1 MAKYETIIGLEIHLQ
16 LKTDSKMFCG
26 CSNDAENKKP
36 NTLVCPICLGH
47 PGTLPNVNKEAIKM
61 GLMMSLALN
70 CKINKTSK
78 FDRKNY
84 FYPDLP
90 KGYQISQFDE
100 PLAHDGHLIIEVDK
114 QTWSI
119 GIERL
124 HLEEDAAKNIHTSA
138 SLGVGKQ
145 AKTLVDFNRA
155 GTPLAEIVTKPDFKS
170 PKETREFLQQL
181 RLIARYLGVS
191 DADMEKGHL
200 RCDANISLRPV
211 GDHDLYPKTE
221 IKNLNSFRSVERAL
235 SYEEKRQA
243 KLWDE
248 KNPPQVTATRGWDED
263 KGETLEQRSKE
274 GSADYR
280 YFPEPDLPPLVVSDK
295 LMQEVNSLMPELP
308 YAKKERFVKEYA
320 LKTEDAWVLVYQ
332 KEWAAYFEEVMSD
345 LRVWLFKAEGLHED
359 SDEAANLWEVQK
371 AKLAKLTFNWITS
384 ELFGLIDTGFDIK
397 DLKISAENMS
407 ELVALIYKNTINSS
421 AGQKILK
428 EMFHGADDD
437 PSRIAERL
445 DLAQIDDDSTLED
458 IATKIV
464 MSNPEQV
471 KDYKE
476 GKEALMKFFIG
487 QFMKESK
494 GKANPQK
501 AEKLLKDKLK

>member
-1 MAKYETIIGLEIHLQ
+1 MNKYETIIGLEIHLQ
-16 LKTDSKMFCG
+16 LKTKSKMFCA
-26 CSNDAENKKP
+26 CSNDADGQDP

-47 PGTLPNVNKEAIKM
+47 PGTLPAVNKEAIKM
-61 GLMMSLALN
+61 GLLMALALN
-70 CKINKTSK
+70 CKINKHSK

-100 PLAHDGHLIIEVDK
+100 PLSHDGHLIIELDN

-124 HLEEDAAKNIHTSA
+124 HLEEDAAKNIH
-138 SLGVGKQ
+138 KDN
-145 AKTLVDFNRA
+145 KTLVDYNRA

-200 RCDANISLRPV
+200 RCDANISLRPI

-221 IKNLNSFRSVERAL
+221 IKNLNSFRAVEKAL
-235 SYEEKRQA
+235 LFEEKRQA
-243 KLWDE
+243 ELWS
-248 KNPPQVTATRGWDED
+248 KGQAPQTTETRGWDEN
-263 KGETLEQRSKE
+263 KSETILQRDKE

-280 YFPEPDLPPLVVSDK
+280 YFPEPDLPPLIISED
-295 LMQEVNSLMPELP
+295 LMQQVNAVMPELP
-308 YAKKERFVKEYA
+308 FAKKDRFVKEYK
-320 LKTEDAWVLVYQ
+320 LKGEDAWVLVNQ
-332 KEWAAYFEEVMSD
+332 KIWANYFEGVMSD
-345 LRVWLFKAEGLHED
+345 LRAWLFRSEKLHED
-359 SDEAANLWEVQK
+359 SNEAAKLWDEK
-371 AKLAKLTFNWITS
+371 KEKLSKLTFNWISS
-384 ELFGLIDTGFDIK
+384 ELFGLIGNNFNIK
-397 DLKISAENMS
+397 DLKISAENMA
-407 ELVALIYKNTINSS
+407 ELVKLIYQKSINSS
-421 AGQKILK
+421 AGQVILR
-428 EMFHGADDD
+428 EMFSGADDD
-437 PSRIAERL
+437 PSHIAERL
-445 DLAQIDDDSTLED
+445 DLAQVDDDSTLEG

-471 KDYKE
+471 SDYRA
-476 GKEALMKFFIG
+476 GKEALMKFFVG

-501 AEKLLKDKLK
+501 AEEILKKKLK

>member
-1 MAKYETIIGLEIHLQ
+1 MNKYETIIGLEIHLQ
-16 LKTDSKMFCG
+16 LKTKSKMFCA
-26 CSNDAENKKP
+26 CSNDADGQDP

-47 PGTLPNVNKEAIKM
+47 PGTLPAVNKEAIKM
-61 GLMMSLALN
+61 GLLMALALN
-70 CKINKTSK
+70 CKINKHSK

-100 PLAHDGHLIIEVDK
+100 PLSHDGHLIIELDN

-124 HLEEDAAKNIHTSA
+124 HLEEDAAKNIH
-138 SLGVGKQ
+138 KDN
-145 AKTLVDFNRA
+145 KTLVDYNRA

-200 RCDANISLRPV
+200 RCDANISLRPI

-221 IKNLNSFRSVERAL
+221 IKNLNSFRAVEKAL
-235 SYEEKRQA
+235 LFEEKRQA
-243 KLWDE
+243 ELWS
-248 KNPPQVTATRGWDED
+248 KGQAPQTTETRGWDEN
-263 KGETLEQRSKE
+263 KSETILQRDKE

-280 YFPEPDLPPLVVSDK
+280 YFPEPDLPPLIISED
-295 LMQEVNSLMPELP
+295 LMQQVNAVMPELP
-308 YAKKERFVKEYA
+308 FAKKDRFVKEYK
-320 LKTEDAWVLVYQ
+320 LKGEDAWVLVNQ
-332 KEWAAYFEEVMSD
+332 KIWANYFEGVMSD
-345 LRVWLFKAEGLHED
+345 LRAWLFRSEKLHED
-359 SDEAANLWEVQK
+359 SNEAAKLWDEK
-371 AKLAKLTFNWITS
+371 KEKLSKLTFNWISS
-384 ELFGLIDTGFDIK
+384 ELFGLIGNNFNIK
-397 DLKISAENMS
+397 DLKISAENMA
-407 ELVALIYKNTINSS
+407 ELVKLIYQKSINSS
-421 AGQKILK
+421 AGQVILR
-428 EMFHGADDD
+428 EMFFGADDD
-437 PSRIAERL
+437 PSHIAERL
-445 DLAQIDDDSTLED
+445 DLAQVDDDSTLEG

-471 KDYKE
+471 SDYRA
-476 GKEALMKFFIG
+476 GKEALMKFFVG

-501 AEKLLKDKLK
+501 AEEILKKKLK

>member
-1 MAKYETIIGLEIHLQ
+1 MNKYETIIGLEIHLQ
-16 LKTDSKMFCG
+16 LKTKSKMFCA
-26 CSNDAENKKP
+26 CSNDADGQDP

-47 PGTLPNVNKEAIKM
+47 PGTLPAVNKEAIKM
-61 GLMMSLALN
+61 GLLMALALN
-70 CKINKTSK
+70 CKINKHSK

-100 PLAHDGHLIIEVDK
+100 PLSHDGHLIIELDN

-124 HLEEDAAKNIHTSA
+124 HLEEDAAKNIH
-138 SLGVGKQ
+138 KDN
-145 AKTLVDFNRA
+145 KTLVDYNRA

-200 RCDANISLRPV
+200 RCDANISLRPI

-221 IKNLNSFRSVERAL
+221 IKNLNSFRAVEKAL
-235 SYEEKRQA
+235 LFEEKRQA
-243 KLWDE
+243 ELWS
-248 KNPPQVTATRGWDED
+248 KGQAPQTTETRGWDEN
-263 KGETLEQRSKE
+263 KSETILQRDKE

-280 YFPEPDLPPLVVSDK
+280 YFPEPDLPPLIISED
-295 LMQEVNSLMPELP
+295 LMQQVNAVMPELP
-308 YAKKERFVKEYA
+308 FAKKDRFVKEYK
-320 LKTEDAWVLVYQ
+320 LKGEDAWVLVNQ
-332 KEWAAYFEEVMSD
+332 KIWANYFEGVMSD
-345 LRVWLFKAEGLHED
+345 LRAWLFRSEKLHED
-359 SDEAANLWEVQK
+359 SNEAAKLWDEK
-371 AKLAKLTFNWITS
+371 KEKLSKLTFNWISS
-384 ELFGLIDTGFDIK
+384 ELFGLIGNNFNIK
-397 DLKISAENMS
+397 DLKISAENMA
-407 ELVALIYKNTINSS
+407 ELVKLIYQKSINSS
-421 AGQKILK
+421 AGQVILR
-428 EMFHGADDD
+428 EMFSGADDD
-437 PSRIAERL
+437 HSHIAERL
-445 DLAQIDDDSTLED
+445 DLAQVDDDSTLEG

-471 KDYKE
+471 SDYRA
-476 GKEALMKFFIG
+476 GKEALMKFFVG

-501 AEKLLKDKLK
+501 AEEILKKKLK